1 MGLAAGPM
9 AGVTCVLVRLVLDT
23 QALGGE
29 SLTQLF
35 CDEIARLHRC
45 QP

>member
-9 AGVTCVLVRLVLDT
+9 AGMTDVLVRLVFHT
-23 QALGGE
+23 QALRGE

-35 CDEIARLHRC
+35 CDEIARLHDC
-45 QP
+45 HP